1 MRSRAQRSI
10 KSFSESVHPSRIGL
24 ASSSQACAKEYTRE
38 VSRREN
44 GRREPAYDP
53 AEDGETYLR
62 CRTTACR
69 RTGPSSC
76 PRRRSP
82 RRRRGRL
89 LRGLG
94 AQKKSGPR
102 SAPSIEG
109 HAGRLKFKTHRP
121 TWRRVLRR
129 VLSPSRRENAGVR
142 QTGKGEIEKKVPPS
156 SFRGAHL
163 LRDLAVVERE
173 RPRGWGSGG
182 GRRRDAPS
190 WEGGG
195 RGVNEGE
202 EGKF

>member
-1 MRSRAQRSI
+1 MRPGQGTGNGLSPRNDVPPPPSPPPRPKLIGNPSKSDAGPYTGASAIVLTARLGSQSCESNRMRSRAQRSI

-94 AQKKSGPR
+94 APKIGP
-102 SAPSIEG
+102 A
-109 HAGRLKFKTHRP
+109 
-121 TWRRVLRR
+121 V
-129 VLSPSRRENAGVR
+129 
-142 QTGKGEIEKKVPPS
+142 S
-156 SFRGAHL
+156 SV
-163 LRDLAVVERE
+163 D
-173 RPRGWGSGG
+173 
-182 GRRRDAPS
+182 
-190 WEGGG
+190 
-195 RGVNEGE
+195 
-202 EGKF
+202 